1 MISTWARTSRFV
13 PGPCDVV
20 FAAVM
25 AIVLAGGRAGLFNDP
40 GTLWHLRLGREI
52 LTTGSVPRCDTLT
65 FTRAQAPWV
74 DQSWPWD

>member
-1 MISTWARTSRFV
+1 M

-52 LTTGSVPRCDTLT
+52 LTTGSVPRA
-65 FTRAQAPWV
+65 RYA
-74 DQSWPWD
+74 